1 LILNNFLF
9 GWFGV
14 FHVPGIGE
22 VWVYAR
28 RRNDF
33 VLIKADKKYLIS
45 PENPKRFITE
55 LKEKLR

>member
-1 LILNNFLF
+1 M
-9 GWFGV
+9 